1 MQVYTDSQDGYKSVS
16 IVCSSITY
24 RLKMPA
30 NADLQVK
37 TINGNITIT
46 GLTGLTGSVDA
57 KSVSG
62 FVDMNW
68 PENQGAALSLRSIN
82 GEVYSDLPVQIKENK
97 NNSAQPVGYKL
108 ERALASGTGPRI
120 KLESISN
127 DVFLRKRK

>member
-46 GLTGLTGSVDA
+46 GLTGSVDA

-82 GEVYSDLPVQIKENK
+82 GEVYSDLPLEIKEKKK
-97 NNSAQPVGYKL
+97 NIGQPVGYKL